1 MESIVGRIKFPKS
14 METAALYI
22 QGDEAVFS
30 NRQRENQGIV
40 LQQGE
45 HISSSSYFNS
55 FYEGYYTKYTKLS
68 SIAYR
73 LKLEGSFKVC
83 VYREKTGDR
92 EKISEASFE
101 NCQASVSVQLS
112 PIALLQGDNAGRL
125 YIELHCLSDRGIF
138 HEGWIITDEEKAT
151 EVSLG
156 IVICTFK
163 KEEYVK
169 NTLAM
174 ILQDEQL
181 QDKDFKVF
189 VVDNGQTLDRAD
201 FSHPRLQLIPNKN
214 AGGSGG
220 FTRGLM
226 EALADQS
233 RSHFLVMDDD
243 IEFESESLFR
253 LFSVH
258 EYAKASFVVVGG
270 LISLNQKHIL
280 HEAGATYN
288 ESPIVRGRPGTL
300 TALNH
305 RMDLRTAE
313 SLNQL
318 VVEEDADYGGFWF
331 CSFSREIIESI
342 KLPLPLFIKL
352 DDVEFC
358 MRAKRSLNIPIVTF
372 PSLAVWHIPASD
384 KDFNWETYYYFRNDF
399 ITYAI
404 HFSPEFD
411 PAISNLTQ
419 QITLA
424 LSNANYDRAH
434 MIMTA
439 FEDYLKGS
447 SFIIDSEPDTLHPY
461 ILKLSRTYENQEQ
474 IDADTV
480 SNEILA
486 RWSDVIVQG
495 RGNWS
500 AVSQDWKQAA
510 QEMTSTSFW
519 QKYLGINQAAQTED
533 ITERD
538 LVQK

>member
-14 METAALYI
+14 METVALYI
-22 QGDEAVFS
+22 QGDGTSLS
-30 NRQRENQGIV
+30 NLPRGNQGIV
-40 LQQGE
+40 LQQGKQ
-45 HISSSSYFNS
+45 ISSSSYFNS
-55 FYEGYYTKYTKLS
+55 FYEGYYTQYTKLT
-68 SIAYR
+68 SIGYR

-83 VYREKTGDR
+83 VYREKAGDR
-92 EKISEASFE
+92 EKVSEASFE
-101 NCQASVSVQLS
+101 NCQASDPVQLTS
-112 PIALLQGDNAGRL
+112 ITLLQGDDAGRL
-125 YIELHCLSDRGIF
+125 YVELHCLSDRGIF
-138 HEGWIITDEEKAT
+138 HEGWIITDEEKAR
-151 EVSLG
+151 EVSVG

-169 NTLAM
+169 NTLAI

-181 QDKDFKVF
+181 QEKDFKVF

-201 FSHPRLQLIPNKN
+201 FNDPRVQLIPNKN

-253 LFSVH
+253 LFSIH
-258 EYAKASFVVVGG
+258 EYAKTSFVVVGG
-270 LISLNQKHIL
+270 LISLNQRHIL

-288 ESPIVRGRPGTL
+288 GSPIVRGRPGTL

-305 RMDLRTAE
+305 RMDLRTAQ

-318 VVEEDADYGGFWF
+318 VIEGDADYGGFWF
-331 CSFSREIIESI
+331 CSFSRAIIESI

-358 MRAKRSLNIPIVTF
+358 MRAKRSLNIPIVPF

-384 KDFNWETYYYFRNDF
+384 KDLNWETYYYFRNDF

-411 PAISNLTQ
+411 PTVSNLTQ

-424 LSNANYDRAH
+424 LSKGNYDRAH

-447 SFIIDSEPDTLHPY
+447 SFITDSEPDTLHPY

-474 IDADTV
+474 IDADAV
-480 SNEILA
+480 SNELLA
-486 RWSDVIVQG
+486 RWSDVIAQG
-495 RGNWS
+495 RGQWS

-510 QEMTSTSFW
+510 PEMTSTSFW
-519 QKYLGINQAAQTED
+519 QRYLGINQTTQTANM
-533 ITERD
+533 TERN
-538 LVQK
+538 LVQR